1 MDRTTAFEARD
12 GGSNPSRGTL
22 ASLVCVYYTKLEPI
36 FKTNDVAHSARV
48 VA

>member
-1 MDRTTAFEARD
+1 
-12 GGSNPSRGTL
+12 
-22 ASLVCVYYTKLEPI
+22 VCVYYTKLEPI